1 VAERAL
7 ITGATGFVGGR
18 LARRLAAEGWEVHGI
33 VRRPPGDPAV
43 RALAG
48 IGDAHYHVGS
58 IDSLM
63 RLVALSRP
71 TVVFHLAA
79 CFVAEH
85 TTADVEP
92 LIRDNIVF
100 GAQLLEAMTAAGAK
114 RIVNAG
120 SAWQHFRN
128 AEYSPVSLY
137 AATKKAFADLLQ
149 FYVEAN
155 GMHAVT
161 LELSDTYG
169 PGDSRRKLIPIMLDA
184 EKNKRALSM
193 VSGDLPLNF
202 VHVDDAV
209 SAFVAAARRVL
220 ASIHAS
226 HDIFAVRSNEPVAV
240 KELFSIWERARGT
253 ALAARWGERPYRA
266 REVLD
271 HWTQGTMLPGWEAKI
286 SLAEG
291 LAKLS
296 APSEDQ

>member
-1 VAERAL
+1 MAERAL

-18 LARRLAAEGWEVHGI
+18 LARRLAAEGWEVHGV
-33 VRRPPGDPAV
+33 VRRPPGDPVV

-48 IGDAHYHVGS
+48 ICDAHYHDGS
-58 IDSLM
+58 TESLA
-63 RLVALSRP
+63 RIVALSRP

-85 TTADVEP
+85 HASDVEP
-92 LIRDNIVF
+92 LVRDNIVF
-100 GAQLLEAMTAAGAK
+100 GAQLLEGMSAAGAK

-120 SAWQHFRN
+120 SAWQHFKN

-149 FYVEAN
+149 FYVDASRFQ
-155 GMHAVT
+155 AIT

-169 PGDSRRKLIPIMLDA
+169 PGDTRRKLIPIMA
-184 EKNKRALSM
+184 EAEQNKRELSM

-209 SAFVAAARRVL
+209 NAFIVAARRLL
-220 ASIHAS
+220 ANSSAT

-240 KELFSIWERARGT
+240 KDLFSIWETARGT
-253 ALAARWGERPYRA
+253 PLAARWGARPYRA
-266 REVLD
+266 REVLE
-271 HWTQGTMLPGWEAKI
+271 HWTQGTVLPGWESKI
-286 SLAEG
+286 SLAQG
-291 LAKLS
+291 LATLS
-296 APSEDQ
+296 VPSENQ

>member
-1 VAERAL
+1 MAERAL

-43 RALAG
+43 RALAEVG
-48 IGDAHYHVGS
+48 AAHYYDGS
-58 IDSLM
+58 MESLA

-79 CFVAEH
+79 RFVAEH
-85 TTADVEP
+85 HAADVEP
-92 LIRDNIVF
+92 LIRDNILF

-137 AATKKAFADLLQ
+137 AATKRAFADLLQ

-155 GMHAVT
+155 SMRAIT

-169 PGDSRRKLIPIMLDA
+169 PGDPRRKLIPIMLDA
-184 EKNKRALSM
+184 EQNKRELSM

-209 SAFVAAARRVL
+209 GAFVAAARRLLMSDAAAHEV
-220 ASIHAS
+220 
-226 HDIFAVRSNEPVAV
+226 FAVRSNEPIAV
-240 KELFSIWERARGT
+240 RELFSIWERARGV
-253 ALAARWGERPYRA
+253 ALSARWGERPYRA

-271 HWTQGTMLPGWEAKI
+271 HWTQGTMLPGWEAKV
-286 SLAEG
+286 SLADG
-291 LAKLS
+291 LATLNVVT
-296 APSEDQ
+296 ETR

>member
-1 VAERAL
+1 MPERAL

-33 VRRPPGDPAV
+33 VRRPPGDPAM

-48 IGDAHYHVGS
+48 ICDAHYHDGS
-58 IDSLM
+58 MESLT

-79 CFVAEH
+79 RFVAEH
-85 TTADVEP
+85 HASDVEP
-92 LIRDNIVF
+92 LIRDNIMF
-100 GAQLLEAMTAAGAK
+100 GAQLLEAMSAAGAK

-128 AEYSPVSLY
+128 ADYSPVSLY

-149 FYVEAN
+149 FYVEASR
-155 GMHAVT
+155 MSAIT

-169 PGDSRRKLIPIMLDA
+169 PGDPRRKLIPIMLDA
-184 EKNKRALSM
+184 EKNARELSM

-209 SAFVAAARRVL
+209 SAFVTAARRLL
-220 ASIHAS
+220 ASTETTHEV
-226 HDIFAVRSNEPVAV
+226 FAVRSNEPVAV
-240 KELFSIWERARGT
+240 RELFSIWEKARGT
-253 ALAARWGERPYRA
+253 ALAARWGERPYRT

-271 HWTQGTMLPGWEAKI
+271 HWTQGTILPAWEAKV

-291 LAKLS
+291 LATLS
-296 APSEDQ
+296 APSQNQ